1 MKAFAKLYLDLD
13 GSTSTQRKCGH
24 IVHFLKSA
32 SHADAAWAIFFL
44 IGGRIRRTVSTAL
57 MRRAACQLAAVPD
70 WLFEQSY
77 QAVGDLGETI
87 SLLLPLPHTELE
99 LGLAE
104 CIEQRV
110 LPLRGLD
117 ESDALQAVSDLW
129 MQMQAQER
137 FLFVKWV
144 GGGLRVGVSRAL
156 VIRALSQLTGLDARI
171 LAQRMIA
178 FAQVSQPQASDWIS
192 LTLPESDARSNATT
206 DLMPYP
212 FFLAHPLEGDV
223 EDLGDAGDWL
233 AEWKYDGIRAQIV
246 KRAGAVNIWSR
257 GEELLNDTFPELVEM
272 AATWPDGTVM
282 DGEILVLH
290 PQGHDKAGQLASFA
304 SLQVR
309 LGRKRVDAKLRQ
321 SHPVIFLAYDLLENS
336 GMDIRPQAQWQR
348 REKLEAVCA
357 QCMAVS
363 PALRLSTLL
372 PCTDWNAL
380 KAERSRSREQ
390 GVEGLMLKARTAAY
404 GVGRTRNE
412 GVWLKWKI
420 EPMSIDA
427 VLVYA
432 QAGHG
437 RRASLYT
444 DYTFA
449 VWDRPPQAAEVAQM
463 CRQLRDSLG
472 EKRREGASDS
482 ASTNGSEQASGADDG
497 PHNQKANQGPQWVDP
512 SLPQLV
518 TFAKAYSGLTDEEF
532 RRVDKAIRA
541 NLLEKFGPVRRV
553 VPSMVFELGFEGI
566 AHSTRHKSGVAVR
579 FPRMLRIRDDKPLE
593 QAATLADLQALLQVR
608 S

>member
-1 MKAFAKLYLDLD
+1 MKAFAKLYADLD
-13 GSTSTQRKCGH
+13 ASTSTQRKCGH
-24 IVHFLKSA
+24 IVKFLQEAES
-32 SHADAAWAIFFL
+32 ADAAWAVFFL

-57 MRRAACQLAAVPD
+57 LRRAACELAAVPD

-87 SLLLPLPHTELE
+87 ALLLPLPDTVMT
-99 LGLAE
+99 LALSE

-110 LPLRGLD
+110 LTLKGLD
-117 ESDALQAVSDLW
+117 EETALHAVCALW
-129 MQMQAQER
+129 MQMEPAVR

-178 FAQVSQPQASDWIS
+178 FAQVTQPTAADWQS
-192 LTLPESDARSNATT
+192 LIAAQDNPVAHGVS

-212 FFLAHPLEGDV
+212 FFLAHPVEGAI
-223 EDLGDAGDWL
+223 ESLGDPAGWM
-233 AEWKYDGIRAQIV
+233 AEWKYDGIRAQVV
-246 KRAGAVNIWSR
+246 KRTGGINVWSR
-257 GEELLNDTFPELVEM
+257 GEELLNDTFPELMEM
-272 AATWPDGTVM
+272 AACWPDGTVL

-290 PQGHDKAGQLASFA
+290 PAGHAQAGSYAPFA

-309 LGRKRVDAKLRQ
+309 LGRKRVDSKLQQ
-321 SHPVIFLAYDLLENS
+321 SHPVVFLAYDLLECDAS
-336 GMDIRPQAQWQR
+336 DIRLQPQWQR
-348 REKLEAVCA
+348 RSLLEDFFNTHRSH
-357 QCMAVS
+357 S
-363 PALRLSTLL
+363 PALRLSPLL
-372 PCTDWNAL
+372 PATAWSTWIA
-380 KAERSRSREQ
+380 ARAGARER
-390 GVEGLMLKARTAAY
+390 GVEGLMLKSRTAAY
-404 GVGRTRNE
+404 GVGRTRTE

-449 VWDRPPQAAEVAQM
+449 VWDRTPT
-463 CRQLRDSLG
+463 
-472 EKRREGASDS
+472 ASDVARLCTELRERQS
-482 ASTNGSEQASGADDG
+482 A
-497 PHNQKANQGPQWVDP
+497 VDP

-518 TFAKAYSGLTDEEF
+518 TFAKAYSGLTDAEF
-532 RRVDKAIRA
+532 RRVDKAIRQS
-541 NLLEKFGPVRRV
+541 LLEKFGPVRRV
-553 VPSMVFELGFEGI
+553 VPSLVFELGFEGI
-566 AHSTRHKSGVAVR
+566 APSTRHKSGVAVR

-593 QAATLADLQALLQVR
+593 QAATLGDLHALLQVR